1 MAYLPPINGG
11 RMNAT
16 IGGNT
21 AGAGSLV
28 SSGTLTLAGG
38 NNITLSQNGNAIT
51 ISGASG
57 GGGGIALANSQTT
70 YTSGTANLVASGALT
85 IGSTTGQS
93 FNFSVPQTSSL
104 SATGAVSISVNGSTI
119 SIGAPTAGNNTFG
132 MSNLGNT
139 NGTTGIASGSALQYV
154 LAGGNNVTLSQ
165 SLNGASGTMTIS
177 AANQTV
183 QTQNLHNLTL
193 SGNTAGAM
201 AQVSSGTL
209 TLAGGNNVT
218 LSQNGNAITISAGNG
233 GGGIALANS
242 QTTYTSGTA
251 NLVASG
257 ALTIASTTG
266 QSFNLSVPQ
275 TSSLSATGIVSIST
289 NGSTISIGAPAGGP
303 TLYDGNASISS
314 GTASISAMGGL
325 TASITNQTLKL
336 SAPQT
341 SSVVGAGAVSL
352 STNSNGVTISAAPQ
366 GTLSRW
372 EYPTVEFAPLL
383 SYSASNQGLIS
394 MQNVI
399 IPMNVSGTAAKIGG
413 SLSLGTSTANVTGT
427 VNLSVWMGIYTT
439 NGASGESLLLA
450 SSGSTN
456 NSFTFQGN
464 SSVSGNY
471 STLTGLRELTV
482 PMNVSATPGQYWVGA
497 VMSTAT
503 AGGLGLGFTLWGNSL
518 QATAQ
523 APLLSPI
530 GSNGTSGYGFLPLQ
544 GIWKSSA
551 YTMPT
556 TIPFSSIN
564 NTAASA
570 VQRAAFYHALYNT
583 SYS

>member
-1 MAYLPPINGG
+1 
-11 RMNAT
+11 MNAT

-51 ISGASG
+51 ISGAN

-85 IGSTTGQS
+85 IASTTGQS

-119 SIGAPTAGNNTFG
+119 SIGAPVAGNNTFG
-132 MSNLGNT
+132 MSNIGNT
-139 NGTTGIASGSALQYV
+139 SGTTGIVSGSAFQYV

-165 SLNGASGTMTIS
+165 SLNGSSGTVTIS
-177 AANQTV
+177 AANQSI
-183 QTQNLHNLTL
+183 QTQNLHNVTL

-233 GGGIALANS
+233 GGIALANS

-266 QSFNLSVPQ
+266 QSFNFSVPQ
-275 TSSLSATGIVSIST
+275 TSSIV
-289 NGSTISIGAPAGGP
+289 GS
-303 TLYDGNASISS
+303 
-314 GTASISAMGGL
+314 
-325 TASITNQTLKL
+325 
-336 SAPQT
+336 
-341 SSVVGAGAVSL
+341 GAVSL

-372 EYPTVEFAPLL
+372 EYPTVQFVSIQ
-383 SYSASNQGLIS
+383 SYSSTNQGLLS

-413 SLSLGTSTANVTGT
+413 SISLGTSTANVTGT
-427 VNLSVWMGIYTT
+427 ASISLWMGIYTT
-439 NGASGESLLLA
+439 NAASGESLLLA
-450 SSGSTN
+450 SSGSAN

-464 SSVSGNY
+464 SSASGNY
-471 STLTGLRELTV
+471 SSVTGVRELTV
-482 PMNVSATPGQYWVGA
+482 PMNVNATPGQYWVGA
-497 VMSTAT
+497 VMSTT
-503 AGGLGLGFTLWGNSL
+503 SAGGLGVSFTLWGNNL
-518 QATAQ
+518 QSTAQ
-523 APLLSPI
+523 APVLAPI
-530 GSNGTSGYGFLPLQ
+530 GSNTASGYGFLPVQ
-544 GIWKSSA
+544 GVWKSSA